1 MNALYQLALAD
12 FRERVRRFSFLVMV
26 ALAVLLGYQVINGL
40 FILRLGSYRGEYNAA
55 WIGALMAIT
64 LAFFLSLLGFYL
76 VRGSVQLDR
85 QTGVGQILAAT
96 PLRRVGYVLGK
107 FVSNTAVLLVIVAVL
122 AIAALAML
130 LIHGEDKTLNLVQL
144 LMPFLVFTVPVALLA
159 AATAV
164 FFDATS
170 FLRETAGN
178 VLYFFIWLFMVPAF
192 GGHLLGFE
200 VIEREMTVALQS
212 QGADYGGG
220 LVLGAPQSAEM
231 QTFLWSGFDWTA
243 VAGPR
248 LWYVVAALLLAML
261 AAVPF
266 DRFDP
271 SRGRLASSTRPSLW
285 QRGTA
290 KVSAIF
296 QPLLRMAAYTV
307 PTTPYAIRHKLRAD
321 QLTPVTAA
329 TNSFSLFTS
338 MVTAEFKLLLKGRPT
353 LWYIVAA
360 GLVLLCL
367 TAELETVQR
376 WLLPLIWLWPLLL
389 WSEMGVREGK
399 YGVDQLLFSAPAPLW
414 RQLPAAWTAGVLL
427 YLLLGSG
434 VLIRFLTEPTLLP
447 GFVAGALFI
456 PSLALLLGVVGGS
469 ERPLQI
475 LLLIFW
481 YLGPLNGLAFFD
493 FTATT
498 PDAVAQGI
506 SWYYLSVSLPLLG
519 LALLARWRQ
528 MAA

>member
-1 MNALYQLALAD
+1 MSALYQLALAD

-26 ALAVLLGYQVINGL
+26 ALAVLLGYQVIDGL
-40 FILRLGSYRGEYNAA
+40 FVLRLGSYRGEYNAA
-55 WIGALMAIT
+55 WIGTLMAIT

-96 PLRRVGYVLGK
+96 PLRRVAYVLGK
-107 FVSNTAVLLVIVAVL
+107 FVSNAAVLLVIVGVL
-122 AIAALAML
+122 ALAALAML
-130 LIHGEDKTLNLVQL
+130 LIHGEDKTLDLYQL
-144 LMPFLVFTVPVALLA
+144 LMPFLIFAVPVALLA

-164 FFDATS
+164 FFDATP

-178 VLYFFIWLFMVPAF
+178 VLYFFIWLFMLPAF
-192 GGHLLGFE
+192 GGHLLGFQ
-200 VIEREMTVALQS
+200 VIEQEMTVALQA

-220 LVLGAPQSAEM
+220 IVLGATEAVEM
-231 QTFLWSGFDWTA
+231 QTFFWSGFDWTA

-248 LWYVVAALLLAML
+248 LIYVLGALLLAML

-271 SRGRLASSTRPSLW
+271 ARGRLRSPRPSRW
-285 QRGTA
+285 RAWRQRFSIEQFA
-290 KVSAIF
+290 KLF
-296 QPLLRMAAYTV
+296 YKQPALKTGIERS
-307 PTTPYAIRHKLRAD
+307 D

-329 TNSFSLFTS
+329 NSNFSLFTQ
-338 MVTAEFKLLLKGRPT
+338 MVTAEFKLLFKGRPT
-353 LWYIVAA
+353 LWYAVAA

-367 TAELETVQR
+367 TADLETVQR

-434 VLIRFLTEPTLLP
+434 VLIRFLTEPMLLP
-447 GFVAGALFI
+447 GFLAGALFI

-481 YLGPLNGLAFFD
+481 YLGPLNGLALFD
-493 FTATT
+493 FTAAT
-498 PDAVAQGI
+498 PDAVAQSI
-506 SWYYLSVSLPLLG
+506 PWYYLAFSLPLLG

-528 MAA
+528 MAG

>member
-26 ALAVLLGYQVINGL
+26 ALAVLLGYQVIDGL
-40 FILRLGSYRGEYNAA
+40 FILRLGSYRGDYNAA
-55 WIGALMAIT
+55 WIGTLMAIT

-96 PLRRVGYVLGK
+96 PLRRVTYVLGK
-107 FVSNTAVLLVIVAVL
+107 FASNTAVLLVIVAVL
-122 AIAALAML
+122 AVAALAML
-130 LIHGEDKTLNLVQL
+130 LIHGEDRTLDLYQL
-144 LMPFLVFTVPVALLA
+144 LMPFVVFAVPVALLA

-164 FFDATS
+164 FFDATP

-178 VLYFFIWLFMVPAF
+178 VLYFFVWLFMVPAF

-200 VIEREMTVALQS
+200 VIEREMAVALQA
-212 QGADYGGG
+212 QGADYSGGI
-220 LVLGAPQSAEM
+220 VLGSTEIVEM

-248 LWYVVAALLLAML
+248 LIYVLAALLLAML

-271 SRGRLASSTRPSLW
+271 SRGRIARSTRPSLW
-285 QRGTA
+285 QRGTS
-290 KVSAIF
+290 KVRAIF
-296 QPLLRMAAYTV
+296 QPLLPKAFAV
-307 PTTPYAIRHKLRAD
+307 PPTPHAIRNTLRSD
-321 QLTPVTAA
+321 QLTAVTAA
-329 TNSFSLFTS
+329 NSNLSLFVQT
-338 MVTAEFKLLLKGRPT
+338 VTAECKLLFKGRPM
-353 LWYIVAA
+353 LWYAVAA

-367 TAELETVQR
+367 TADLETVQR

-434 VLIRFLTEPTLLP
+434 ALLRFLVEPTLLP

-481 YLGPLNGLAFFD
+481 YLGPLNGLALFD
-493 FTATT
+493 FTGAT
-498 PDAVAQGI
+498 PDALAQGI
-506 SWYYLSVSLPLLG
+506 PWYYLGVSLPLLG
-519 LALLARWRQ
+519 LTLLARWRQ
-528 MAA
+528 IVS